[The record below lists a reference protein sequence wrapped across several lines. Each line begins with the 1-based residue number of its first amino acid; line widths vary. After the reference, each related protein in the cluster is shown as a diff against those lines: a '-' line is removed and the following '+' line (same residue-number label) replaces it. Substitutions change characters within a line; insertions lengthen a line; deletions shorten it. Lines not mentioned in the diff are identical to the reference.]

1 MHDPKPTAHQQ
12 ALARRRAQLI
22 MQVQSGLVSAQEAA
36 RQLRISRKT
45 YYKWERR
52 ALAAMVEALGNRE
65 HGRPPLPSDPE
76 KEALQRQSQELQAQ
90 LQVMKQ
96 TVRIR
101 QWLEQPDKK
110 KNEVAEMIVTTLTRV
125 KRQVRWPYQRL
136 CESLGLPYASFRR
149 WKHRLDRGQ
158 PAIFKPGPKKVA
170 PLNLEELHL
179 HLCRLKHGRQRS
191 RGVGSLY
198 RQYQGQISRRD
209 LQALTEAVRREFT
222 QQRQAELRRI
232 TWHVPGLVWSLD
244 DAELVRLASHKLHLH
259 QVQDLASRYKFTPW
273 VGDRV
278 LGESVAARLE
288 QLFLRHGP
296 PLVLKRDNGSN
307 LNQQAVDEVLA
318 RYLVM
323 PLNSPPHYPPYNGG
337 MECAVREL
345 KTPLREKILA
355 HGPLPESQVQAWA
368 EVLAHELNHRA
379 RGCLDGHI
387 ACRVFQDAKLALKA
401 YTLRKRREAFDWIN
415 ELTRALIQVWA
426 VHTQRQAET
435 ARRLAVETWL
445 QRNGVITITQNK
457 KVLPIFLEKFAH
469 N

>member
-1 MHDPKPTAHQQ
+1 MTPEVKAKKEPLPYNAQQ
-12 ALARRRAQLI
+12 RAQAVLSTWTERRRPTE
-22 MQVQSGLVSAQEAA
+22 VC
-36 RQLRISRKT
+36 
-45 YYKWERR
+45 
-52 ALAAMVEALGNRE
+52 
-65 HGRPPLPSDPE
+65 
-76 KEALQRQSQELQAQ
+76 QELAIRPAVLSHGEKRLAQ
-90 LQVMKQ
+90 FQVMEQ
-96 TVRIR
+96 TVQIR

-110 KNEVAEMIVTTLTRV
+110 KNEVAEMIVTTLTRL

-136 CESLGLPYASFRR
+136 CHSLALPYSSFRR

-170 PLNLEELHL
+170 PLNLEELHV
-179 HLCRLKHGRQRS
+179 HLCRLKHGCQRS
-191 RGVGSLY
+191 RGVGRLY

-209 LQALTEAVRREFT
+209 LQALTETVRREFT

-307 LNQQAVDEVLA
+307 LNHQAVDEVLA
-318 RYLVM
+318 RHLVI

-345 KTPLREKILA
+345 KTPLVKKILA
-355 HGPLPESQVQAWA
+355 GSPVPESQVQVWA
-368 EVLAHELNHRA
+368 EGLAHELNHRS
-379 RGCLDGHI
+379 RGCLDGQV
-387 ACRVFQDAKLALKA
+387 ACEVFQDAKPALKA
-401 YTLRKRREAFDWIN
+401 YTLRKRKETFDWIN
-415 ELTRALIQVWA
+415 ELTLTLIQVWA
-426 VHTQRQAET
+426 VHTQRQADT
-435 ARRLAVETWL
+435 VRRLAVETWL
-445 QRNGVITITQNK
+445 QTNGVITITQNK
-457 KVLPIFLEKFAH
+457 KVLPVSLEQFAH